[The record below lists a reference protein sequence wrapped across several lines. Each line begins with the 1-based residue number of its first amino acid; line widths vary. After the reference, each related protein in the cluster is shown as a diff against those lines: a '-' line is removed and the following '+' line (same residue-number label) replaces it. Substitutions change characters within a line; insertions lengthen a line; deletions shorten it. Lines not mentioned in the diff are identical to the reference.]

1 MMMMGKPAWI
11 LVSVTLA
18 LPVAAAAAATKDKS
32 PQPTVA
38 CIASP
43 NAALKFCIRVTVN
56 GARYN
61 VQRFGKPL
69 FASAPLG
76 LVIDKQSNAPVTRI
90 VGTARASANT
100 SWEQPWGEQRVIRD
114 RHNELR
120 VSLAGAKAVVPYDLV
135 VRMFDDGFA
144 FRYDFRRIA
153 PDTPVAI
160 TNELTEFRPLGIERS
175 WWFES
180 RQKERD
186 EYLYRSGSP
195 DQVQIAETPFTIEGR
210 GLAMSIHE
218 AQLVDYS
225 SMTLRRTRKGV
236 FKADLMPWS
245 DGVLVRRKGAFETP
259 WRMVLVGSKPGDL
272 ADSRIELNLNAPSR
286 IADTSW
292 IKPTKYVGVWWEMHL
307 EKSTW
312 GNGPKHGAN
321 TANVERYMDFA
332 HKYGF
337 TGVLAEGWNTGW
349 DGDWVANG
357 DKFSFTQSY
366 PDFDMR
372 AITDYGRRLG
382 VTLIGHN
389 ETAGA
394 LENYERQMDAGFAQ
408 YQRFGVSAVK
418 TGYVRDNGT
427 IRRPL
432 PGGGYGNEWFA
443 GQYAVRHEQAVI
455 ESAAAHRISIDS
467 HEAVKDTGLRRT
479 WPNWVARESARG
491 QEYNAWGN
499 PSNPPEHV
507 TIIPFTRL
515 LAGPMDYTPGIFGI
529 AHKPEV
535 TRRVQSTLATQ
546 LALYVVIYS
555 PVQMAADLPENYEQ
569 HLDAFQFIR
578 DVPADWEQS
587 RTLQAVIGDYVVV
600 ARQARGR
607 SDWFLGAVTDER
619 ARTLSQSLSFLTP
632 GKRYEAQIYADAAE
646 ADFRTNPVA
655 YVISKRVV
663 TSKDTLP
670 LLLKPG
676 GGQAI
681 RFKALD

>member
-1 MMMMGKPAWI
+1 MMGKSMWI
-11 LVSVTLA
+11 LAGVGLA
-18 LPVAAAAAATKDKS
+18 SLATPAGAGDRA
-32 PQPTVA
+32 QARTVE
-38 CIASP
+38 CVASP
-43 NAALKFCIRVTVN
+43 NAALQFCVRATAA
-56 GARYN
+56 GARYA
-61 VQRFGKPL
+61 VQRLGKPL
-69 FASAPLG
+69 FAVAPLG
-76 LVIDKQSNAPVTRI
+76 LVIANRSTAPVTRI
-90 VGTARASANT
+90 VRAARASADAT
-100 SWEQPWGEQRVIRD
+100 WEQPWGEQRIIRD

-120 VSLAGAKAVVPYDLV
+120 VSLAGARGAVSYDLV

-144 FRYDFRRIA
+144 FRYDYRGIA
-153 PDTPVAI
+153 AATPVAI
-160 TNELTEFRPLGIERS
+160 TDELTEFRPLGIEKA

-180 RQKERD
+180 RKKERD
-186 EYLYRSGSP
+186 EYLYRSGDP
-195 DQVQIAETPFTIEGR
+195 DQIETAETPFTIEGR

-218 AQLVDYS
+218 AQLVDYA
-225 SMTLRRTRKGV
+225 SMTLKHSRPGV

-245 DGVLVRRKGAFETP
+245 DGVLVRRTGAFETP
-259 WRMVLVGSKPGDL
+259 WRMVLVASKPGDL

-292 IKPTKYVGVWWEMHL
+292 IKPMKYVGVWWEMHL

-312 GNGPKHGAN
+312 GSGPKHGAN

-332 HKYGF
+332 HRYGF
-337 TGVLAEGWNTGW
+337 SGVLAEGWNTGW

-366 PDFDMR
+366 PDFDMK
-372 AITDYGRRLG
+372 AITDYGRKLG
-382 VTLIGHN
+382 VALIGHN

-394 LENYERQMDAGFAQ
+394 LENYQRQMEAGFAQ
-408 YQRFGVSAVK
+408 YERFGVPAVK

-427 IRRPL
+427 IQRPL
-432 PGGGYGNEWFA
+432 PGGGFGSEWFA

-455 ESAAAHRISIDS
+455 ESAAAHRIAIVS

-491 QEYNAWGN
+491 QEFNAWGN

-555 PVQMAADLPENYEQ
+555 PVQMAADLPENYEK

-600 ARQARGR
+600 ARQPRGGR
-607 SDWFLGAVTDER
+607 DWFLGAVTDEQER
-619 ARTLSQSLSFLTP
+619 RLLQPLSFLTP
-632 GKRYEAQIYADAAE
+632 GKRYEAQIYADAAD

-663 TSKDTLP
+663 TSKEVLTLD
-670 LLLKPG
+670 LRPG

-681 RFKALD
+681 RFRALD